1 MIIGKKVALAVIIAI
16 SASALYTQSQDSL
29 SIVKVMEAVGEIR
42 SASISAADSLSRG
55 NKNDSLLAD
64 YLSELSNIINSGQG
78 HAGEADAFSILDFF
92 ANAYEESGFYETGSW
107 EGDTPKRRL
116 QIYEG
121 PLPKID
127 ESKLCRPIKGRV
139 TSSFGYRPD
148 SDKIHFGVDLAGKS
162 GDTVTVALPGI
173 VSNCGYDKKGYGW
186 YVCVKDSLGIETRY
200 AHLSKVL
207 VKRGDM
213 LSYKSPVGLV
223 GSTGNSTGPHLHFEI
238 RYQGKAVNPAFFLL
252 D

>member
-1 MIIGKKVALAVIIAI
+1 MINDKKVALAVIVAI
-16 SASALYTQSQDSL
+16 SASALYTKSQDSI
-29 SIVKVMEAVGEIR
+29 SIVNVMEAVGEIR
-42 SASISAADSLSRG
+42 SASISATDSLAKG

-64 YLSELSNIINSGQG
+64 YLSDLSNIINSDRE
-78 HAGEADAFSILDFF
+78 HEAEAQAFSILDFF
-92 ANAYEESGFYETGSW
+92 ANAYEKSGFYDTGSW
-107 EGDTPKRRL
+107 EEDTPKRRL
-116 QIYEG
+116 QIYDG
-121 PLPKID
+121 PLPEID
-127 ESKLCRPIKGRV
+127 ESKLCRPINGRV

-162 GDTVTVALPGI
+162 GDTVSVAMPGT

-207 VKRGDM
+207 VKRGDN
-213 LSYKSPVGLV
+213 LSYKAPVGLV

-238 RYQGKAVNPAFFLL
+238 RYHGQAVNPAFFLL